1 MTQEK
6 EGQTLTQE
14 QCYGMKKSIANSKAK
29 GNKSVVEGHCHH
41 ARRKSAA
48 CSTVNE
54 GQTIMLE
61 HSRRTKRKSAAD
73 LMQQEGVIAMIEQ
86 CNDVK
91 LKSAATLLNEV
102 GAEAMYEQCK
112 RVKATDND
120 GRMALPMLSDSAEM
134 QEKHNV
140 VVLKRKSIESRTPYV
155 SRRRSSE
162 LKLGGGETAT
172 ISSKNSHGGHEKGT
186 FPKRSQNGYT
196 PGNDIL
202 DSLSP
207 YRDLSG
213 QGSVDVQTLLK
224 CIKGSG
230 QRRGWRRGRVRSIE
244 NLNNVKEVALPVST
258 LPGVREHLIHV
269 KEDPMRAGRRR
280 YRRNSRDHS
289 NNVQEI
295 A

>member
-14 QCYGMKKSIANSKAK
+14 QCYGMKKSVANSKVK
-29 GNKSVVEGHCHH
+29 GNKSVVEGQCHH

-48 CSTVNE
+48 CSAVNE
-54 GQTIMLE
+54 GQTAMQE

-102 GAEAMYEQCK
+102 GAEAMYEQFK
-112 RVKATDND
+112 RVKMTDND
-120 GRMALPMLSDSAEM
+120 GRMALPEM
-134 QEKHNV
+134 QEKHDV
-140 VVLKRKSIESRTPYV
+140 VVPKRKSIESRTPYV

-162 LKLGGGETAT
+162 LKLGGGETAA
-172 ISSKNSHGGHEKGT
+172 ISSKNSHEGLEKET
-186 FPKRSQNGYT
+186 FPNRSQNGYT

-207 YRDLSG
+207 CRDLSG
-213 QGSVDVQTLLK
+213 QGSVDVQTQLK

-258 LPGVREHLIHV
+258 LPGVREHLRHV

-289 NNVQEI
+289 NDVKEI
-295 A
+295 T